1 MEFTIAA
8 AVSTLFAL
16 INKMIGNV
24 PDHNARHSNFPL
36 QQEYFN
42 AYAKKH
48 PLVAIVWA
56 FTQDSEIDRR
66 AKMAI
71 FLRDHS
77 GINMSPL
84 HEPGA
89 SLVDYNVQVS
99 TGDWAAWQTSVL
111 IVEIDSHQVIA
122 SDVHKPLM
130 LCGLPGSGNTMT
142 LSSVM
147 CKLSN
152 MDVVRLNFSSATTPE
167 LVLKKFDQHCGYKRT
182 LTGIF
187 LAPIQIGK
195 WIVIFCN
202 EINLPAAD
210 KYGTQKVISFLRQ
223 LVKGGGFWRPS
234 DKVWIKLERIQFVGA
249 CNPPTDP
256 GWVTLS
262 PRFILHAPL
271 VMVDYSGEA
280 SLKQIYR
287 TFNRAVLKVLP
298 SWCGH
303 AEPLTLAMPLETL
316 SLEGLVPVWAHEAL
330 RLFSDHLV
338 SEEEKQWTEEMI
350 DSTASNYFHNIN
362 QQEALT
368 RPILFSNWTSK
379 YYISVDREELQEY
392 SKARLWVFY
401 EEELDVPLVL
411 FNDVLDH
418 VLRINRVFQQ
428 VQGHLLLIGVSGSGK
443 GRAEFLRQSGCKA
456 EKICFIMDES
466 NVLDSG
472 FLERMNTLLANAE
485 VPGLFEGNELASLIT
500 ACKEGAQQDGV
511 ILD

>member
-1 MEFTIAA
+1 MEFTIAP

-89 SLVDYNVQVS
+89 SLVDYDVQVS

-142 LSSVM
+142 LSSAM

-167 LVLKKFDQHCGYKRT
+167 LVLKKFDQHCGYKKT
-182 LTGIF
+182 STGIF

-210 KYGTQKVISFLRQ
+210 KYGTQK
-223 LVKGGGFWRPS
+223 
-234 DKVWIKLERIQFVGA
+234 
-249 CNPPTDP
+249 
-256 GWVTLS
+256 
-262 PRFILHAPL
+262 
-271 VMVDYSGEA
+271 
-280 SLKQIYR
+280 
-287 TFNRAVLKVLP
+287 
-298 SWCGH
+298 
-303 AEPLTLAMPLETL
+303 PLETL

-338 SEEEKQWTEEMI
+338 SEEEKQWTDEMI
-350 DSTASNYFHNIN
+350 DSTTASNYFHNIN

-428 VQGHLLLIGVSGSGK
+428 TAQSRFVVWMNDLSVFQIKVHNK
-443 GRAEFLRQSGCKA
+443 YTADDFDDDLRTVLQQSGCKA

-485 VPGLFEGNELASLIT
+485 VPGLLKAMSLP
-500 ACKEGAQQDGV
+500 
-511 ILD
+511 L

>member
-1 MEFTIAA
+1 MEFTIAP

-71 FLRDHS
+71 FLQDHS

-122 SDVHKPLM
+122 SDVVIP
-130 LCGLPGSGNTMT
+130 T
-142 LSSVM
+142 L
-147 CKLSN
+147 
-152 MDVVRLNFSSATTPE
+152 AT
-167 LVLKKFDQHCGYKRT
+167 
-182 LTGIF
+182 
-187 LAPIQIGK
+187 IGK

-262 PRFILHAPL
+262 PRFLLHAPL

-303 AEPLTLAMPLETL
+303 AEPLTLAMVEFYL
-316 SLEGLVPVWAHEAL
+316 SSQKHFTADMQAL
-330 RLFSDHLV
+330 YVYSP
-338 SEEEKQWTEEMI
+338 
-350 DSTASNYFHNIN
+350 
-362 QQEALT
+362 QELT
-368 RPILFSNWTSK
+368 R
-379 YYISVDREELQEY
+379 
-392 SKARLWVFY
+392 
-401 EEELDVPLVL
+401 
-411 FNDVLDH
+411 
-418 VLRINRVFQQ
+418 
-428 VQGHLLLIGVSGSGK
+428 
-443 GRAEFLRQSGCKA
+443 
-456 EKICFIMDES
+456 
-466 NVLDSG
+466 
-472 FLERMNTLLANAE
+472 
-485 VPGLFEGNELASLIT
+485 
-500 ACKEGAQQDGV
+500 
-511 ILD
+511 

>member
-1 MEFTIAA
+1 MEFTIAP

-71 FLRDHS
+71 FLQDHS

-84 HEPGA
+84 HEPG
-89 SLVDYNVQVS
+89 
-99 TGDWAAWQTSVL
+99 
-111 IVEIDSHQVIA
+111 
-122 SDVHKPLM
+122 
-130 LCGLPGSGNTMT
+130 SGNTMT
-142 LSSVM
+142 LSSAM

-167 LVLKKFDQHCGYKRT
+167 LVLKKFDQHCGYKKT
-182 LTGIF
+182 STGIF

-262 PRFILHAPL
+262 PRFLLHAPL

-316 SLEGLVPVWAHEAL
+316 SLEGLIPVWAHEAL

-338 SEEEKQWTEEMI
+338 SEEEKQWTDKMI

-418 VLRINRVFQQ
+418 VLQINCVFQQ
-428 VQGHLLLIGVSGSGK
+428 TALSRFVVWMNDLSVFQIKVHNKYTADDFDDNLRTV
-443 GRAEFLRQSGCKA
+443 LRQSGCKA

-472 FLERMNTLLANAE
+472 FLERMNTLLANTE

-500 ACKEGAQQDGV
+500 ACKEGAQ
-511 ILD
+511 

>member
-1 MEFTIAA
+1 MVGPLATGKTGAWRALLGALGRLVGLKVHCFSVLDDSKLLTLPIGKRLGLPNNIPQFETVGLVTQALDYSASVDHIMEFTIAP

-71 FLRDHS
+71 FLQDHS

-89 SLVDYNVQVS
+89 SLVDYDVQVS

-122 SDVHKPLM
+122 SDVVIP
-130 LCGLPGSGNTMT
+130 T
-142 LSSVM
+142 L
-147 CKLSN
+147 
-152 MDVVRLNFSSATTPE
+152 AT
-167 LVLKKFDQHCGYKRT
+167 
-182 LTGIF
+182 
-187 LAPIQIGK
+187 IGK

-262 PRFILHAPL
+262 PRFLLHAPL

-298 SWCGH
+298 SRCGH
-303 AEPLTLAMPLETL
+303 AEPLTLAMVEFYLSSQKHFTADVQALYPLETL

-338 SEEEKQWTEEMI
+338 SEEEKQWTDEMI

-418 VLRINRVFQQ
+418 VLRIDRVFQQ

-443 GRAEFLRQSGCKA
+443 GRAEC
-456 EKICFIMDES
+456 
-466 NVLDSG
+466 
-472 FLERMNTLLANAE
+472 T
-485 VPGLFEGNELASLIT
+485 
-500 ACKEGAQQDGV
+500 
-511 ILD
+511 

>member
-1 MEFTIAA
+1 
-8 AVSTLFAL
+8 
-16 INKMIGNV
+16 
-24 PDHNARHSNFPL
+24 
-36 QQEYFN
+36 
-42 AYAKKH
+42 
-48 PLVAIVWA
+48 
-56 FTQDSEIDRR
+56 
-66 AKMAI
+66 
-71 FLRDHS
+71 
-77 GINMSPL
+77 
-84 HEPGA
+84 
-89 SLVDYNVQVS
+89 
-99 TGDWAAWQTSVL
+99 
-111 IVEIDSHQVIA
+111 
-122 SDVHKPLM
+122 
-130 LCGLPGSGNTMT
+130 MT
-142 LSSVM
+142 LSSAM

-167 LVLKKFDQHCGYKRT
+167 LVLKKFDQHCGYKKT
-182 LTGIF
+182 STGIF

-234 DKVWIKLERIQFVGA
+234 DKVRIKLERFQFVGA

-262 PRFILHAPL
+262 PRFLLHAPL

-298 SWCGH
+298 SRCGH

-338 SEEEKQWTEEMI
+338 SEEEKQWTDEMI

-411 FNDVLDH
+411 FKDVLDH

-428 VQGHLLLIGVSGSGK
+428 TALSRFVVWMNDLSLFQIKVHNKYTADDFDDNLCTVLQ
-443 GRAEFLRQSGCKA
+443 QSGCKA